1 MIGKTINYKDTMSE
15 ALRDPEEAVAYLNA
29 ALEENSKEAFLLALR
44 NIADARGFV
53 NVSKKAKL
61 SRESMY
67 RMLSGKGNPKLSS
80 LSSLLD
86 GLGLKF
92 AVEVKN
98 Q

>member
-1 MIGKTINYKDTMSE
+1 MARRTIDYIGTLLESLK
-15 ALRDPEEAVAYLNA
+15 DPEEAVAYLNA

-53 NVSKKAKL
+53 NVSRKAHL

-67 RMLSGKGNPKLSS
+67 RMLSEKGNPKFSS

-86 GLGLKF
+86 SLGLKI